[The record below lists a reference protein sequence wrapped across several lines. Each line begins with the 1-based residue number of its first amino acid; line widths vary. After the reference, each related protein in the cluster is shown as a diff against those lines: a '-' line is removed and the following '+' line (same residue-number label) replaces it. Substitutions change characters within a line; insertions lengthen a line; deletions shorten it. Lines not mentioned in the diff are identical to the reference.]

1 MDRRILDMTF
11 TVWHKAAET
20 DRVATWNS
28 TTARCH
34 WEPRRGSYRTASGE
48 ETAWQCE
55 IITEYGGIEKGDKV
69 AVGTSESATPPADA
83 FTVVYVDALPLRG
96 MVHHYEVMAQ

>member
-11 TVWHKAAET
+11 TVWHKAAEV
-20 DRVATWNS
+20 DRVATWNR

-48 ETAWQCE
+48 ETAW
-55 IITEYGGIEKGDKV
+55 
-69 AVGTSESATPPADA
+69 
-83 FTVVYVDALPLRG
+83 
-96 MVHHYEVMAQ
+96 